1 MKFNAIFYTITK
13 AYATSRLTNLL
24 KDEHNLKFV
33 IHVEGKNFY
42 QI

>member
-13 AYATSRLTNLL
+13 AYATSRLTILL
-24 KDEHNLKFV
+24 KDAHNLKFV